1 MLPLQALCHRW
12 DTALRAP
19 REISRDFRTA
29 AFALALHH
37 ENSRRMGA
45 ARFGHRTPGTVPG
58 LPHPNPHGRHT
69 EAQMT
74 KRKSRERDG
83 KNSHQ
88 PFVLAD
94 TDLRPIAWPKS
105 APPPIALNDEG
116 TQRILD
122 KVGGR
127 FVPRRLK
134 PGALRDDLF
143 GCYMGWCSLSQLTS
157 NKIAR
162 QRVQRLETIAKRA
175 DAVLALLDEGGS
187 IGGWA
192 RQEIAMTFPRN
203 EGAPVR
209 KTAVFRTDHG
219 QPDAAP
225 SFNGFLAGLE
235 RLAAAAKY
243 KAKYFFP
250 HALYR
255 LPRSPLE
262 FFVANVLPSVF
273 ERHFKRAARFSRAPD
288 SKEIGG
294 PYIRFAVAT
303 LKELGITK
311 NDKPYSPETIARA
324 LSGVRA
330 GRVRRR
336 KKD

>member
-1 MLPLQALCHRW
+1 
-12 DTALRAP
+12 
-19 REISRDFRTA
+19 
-29 AFALALHH
+29 
-37 ENSRRMGA
+37 
-45 ARFGHRTPGTVPG
+45 
-58 LPHPNPHGRHT
+58 
-69 EAQMT
+69 MT

-88 PFVLAD
+88 PRVPHDEAGRKAGCRKSARPVFVLAD
-94 TDLRPIAWPKS
+94 TDLGPIAWPKS
-105 APPPIALNDEG
+105 APPPIPLNDEG
-116 TQRILD
+116 IQRILD

-127 FVPRRLK
+127 FVPHGLEL
-134 PGALRDDLF
+134 GALRDDLL
-143 GCYMGWCSLSQLTS
+143 GCYTDWCSLSQLTS
-157 NKIAR
+157 DKIAR

-175 DAVLALLDEGGS
+175 DAVLALLDEGV

-192 RQEIAMTFPRN
+192 RQEVAMTFPLN

-209 KTAVFRTDHG
+209 KTAAFRTDHG

-225 SFNGFLAGLE
+225 SFNGFLAGLQ
-235 RLAAAAKY
+235 RLAAAARY
-243 KAKYFFP
+243 KAEYFP
-250 HALYR
+250 NHALYR

-273 ERHFKRAARFSRAPD
+273 ERHFKRAAGFSRASD
-288 SKEIGG
+288 GTETGG
-294 PYIRFAVAT
+294 PYIRFAVEA
-303 LKELGITK
+303 LRELGITNK
-311 NDKPYSPETIARA
+311 GKPYARDTIARA